1 MKVRIGSLL
10 GGAALA
16 VVSAPLMLLAP
27 SSAGASGSATL
38 QKLPCTTMRT
48 DPALEAPLYAQNEG
62 ANGSSDG
69 WWCQLPHLTEVPS
82 GFRQIVR
89 TVAPL
94 PNLYSNYET
103 QYGPPTGG
111 AAHVLGS
118 GPGILLTDD
127 VNGAVM
133 VPSHLTYPSLPK
145 GSSVSLGHGVTAVV
159 SRQGTTTRV
168 TWRYPSRGI
177 PKYLHTVVQVT
188 VSGTGVPASEV
199 VAVARQ
205 VRPD

>member
-1 MKVRIGSLL
+1 MRIGSLL

-16 VVSAPLMLLAP
+16 VGSAPLMLLAP
-27 SSAGASGSATL
+27 PSAGASGSTTL
-38 QKLPCTTMRT
+38 QKLACTTMRT
-48 DPALEAPLYAQNEG
+48 DPALEAPLYAQNQG

-69 WWCQLPHLTEVPS
+69 WWCQLPHLTKVPS

-94 PNLYSNYET
+94 PSLYSDYET
-103 QYGPPTGG
+103 QYGPANGS
-111 AAHVLGS
+111 AAHVLGT

-127 VNGAVM
+127 VNSAVM

-159 SRQGTTTRV
+159 SHQGSTTRV
-168 TWRYPSRGI
+168 TWRYPSRGV
-177 PKYLHTVVQVT
+177 PKYLHSVVQVT
-188 VSGTGVPASEV
+188 VSGTGVPSSEV
-199 VAVARQ
+199 LAVARQ
-205 VRPD
+205 VRPN